1 MEFSWDSLG
10 FGWKRMK
17 NSFIH
22 YQARE
27 SGGKLG
33 AHVTRSLQKGC
44 IYFRA
49 KGIVILCAI
58 HVLSSF
64 FAAHREEE
72 DGAASTSIGAGRS
85 GIQIFFRKNARNG
98 VFEMHAPIAAF
109 PMQRCRKCGKALV
122 YV

>member
-1 MEFSWDSLG
+1 MEFSWDSPG

-27 SGGKLG
+27 SGGKSG
-33 AHVTRSLQKGC
+33 AHVTRSLQKGR

-64 FAAHREEE
+64 FAAHRKEE
-72 DGAASTSIGAGRS
+72 DGTASTSIGAGRS
-85 GIQIFFRKNARNG
+85 GIQIFSEKMQGMAYSGCMRRLLLCPCSVAENAVR
-98 VFEMHAPIAAF
+98 H
-109 PMQRCRKCGKALV
+109 
-122 YV
+122 